1 MSRRRKGEQPIPK
14 LLDTWPDSHPVAHM
28 IRTGSKWFAALQMQK
43 LTPNVRL
50 ARQTGIAPARLAAIS
65 AGDRVSRAELDA
77 LARAWNVSSGDLEA
91 SMGDKGLVAD

>member
-14 LLDTWPDSHPVAHM
+14 LLDTWSDSHPVANM
-28 IRTGSKWFAALQMQK
+28 IRTGSHWFAAWQMQK

-50 ARQTGIAPARLAAIS
+50 ARQTGIAPARLSAIS

-77 LARAWNVSSGDLEA
+77 LARAWNVSAGDLEA
-91 SMGDKGLVAD
+91 SMGDKGVVVD